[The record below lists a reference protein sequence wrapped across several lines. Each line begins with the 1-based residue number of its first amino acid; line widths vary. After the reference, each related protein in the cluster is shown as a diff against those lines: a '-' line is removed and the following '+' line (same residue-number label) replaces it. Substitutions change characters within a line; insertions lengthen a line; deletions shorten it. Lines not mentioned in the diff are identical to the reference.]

1 MKFHNPCLDLFE
13 DLADPYFFSSGST
26 HFTSRHATGERLG
39 AMIVARNAQIALPPP
54 YSTLQMT
61 DSSLND
67 IGAQSPRTLFTEIED
82 ALRKQNNDDH
92 GAPCTNQGLISNK
105 LALGTNNMSNARDQI
120 FQLASM
126 VGNLCTLFLSVP
138 HDPIQ
143 SATERPSPDDDPFW
157 LESSPSP
164 EKDRVANQLGQVFVH
179 MFATAGTCG
188 VDLCTSILKKVEL
201 NGRKYPVELCKV
213 CGNDK
218 MF

>member
-1 MKFHNPCLDLFE
+1 
-13 DLADPYFFSSGST
+13 
-26 HFTSRHATGERLG
+26 
-39 AMIVARNAQIALPPP
+39 MIVARNAQEVALPPP

-61 DSSLND
+61 DSSSMD
-67 IGAQSPRTLFTEIED
+67 AGAQSPRTLFTEVED
-82 ALRKQNNDDH
+82 ALLKQNNDDH
-92 GAPCTNQGLISNK
+92 GAP
-105 LALGTNNMSNARDQI
+105 TNNMSTARDQI
-120 FQLASM
+120 FELASM

-157 LESSPSP
+157 LEPSAP

-188 VDLCTSILKKVEL
+188 IDLCTSILKKVEL

-213 CGNDK
+213 RNIWVDNIIMGT
-218 MF
+218 